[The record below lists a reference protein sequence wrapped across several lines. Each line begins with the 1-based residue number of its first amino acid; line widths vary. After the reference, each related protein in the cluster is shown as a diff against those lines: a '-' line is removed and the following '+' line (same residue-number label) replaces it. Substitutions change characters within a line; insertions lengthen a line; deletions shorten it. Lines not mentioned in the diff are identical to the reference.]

1 MATEHRALLLID
13 FQAAFDD
20 PAAGSRNNPD
30 AERNALLL
38 LARWRETN
46 RPIVHIQH
54 SSIEPGSALRPDSP
68 GHAFK
73 PGFEPAAGE
82 MWLSKRVNSAFIGT
96 PLETA
101 LDRAGIRSLV
111 IAGLT
116 TDHCVSTSTRMA
128 GNLGF
133 DVILAGDAT
142 AAFERQAVDGT
153 RIDAET
159 VHRVNLASLDHEFCR
174 VYDTEAIVASIGG

>member
-1 MATEHRALLLID
+1 MATEHHALLLID

-20 PAAGSRNNPD
+20 PAAGQRNNPD
-30 AERNALLL
+30 AESNALIL

-46 RPIVHIQH
+46 RPVVHIQH
-54 SSIEPGSALRPDSP
+54 SSTELSSELRPDAP

-73 PGFEPAAGE
+73 PGVEPAAGE
-82 MWLSKRVNSAFIGT
+82 IGLSKRVNSAFIGT
-96 PLETA
+96 TLEPE

-133 DVILAGDAT
+133 EVILAGDAI

-159 VHRVNLASLDHEFCR
+159 VHPVNPASLDHEFCR
-174 VYDTEAIVASIGG
+174 VYDTETIVASTFD